1 MSEQK
6 NNQPKAQGEQTQQ
19 RKQSRWQRKGQY
31 NPEQKKKDAEA
42 IPILKYGPSNNFAKF
57 KEAISKAAL
66 KQYGDLGRLI
76 RQGSYY
82 IPPEP
87 NRATYGPFDTAN
99 DPDGLKKAT
108 YLEAMKHHQ
117 KKLAS
122 MEDDRARPFA
132 MIMMYMIHQGGYETI
147 IAYKERFNFALKLYE
162 DQGNKK
168 LDPED
173 IAMDFFRGL
182 DNAPYSMFKTDYIN
196 GSN

>member
-1 MSEQK
+1 MEIR

-19 RKQSRWQRKGQY
+19 RKQSCWQRKGQY

-76 RQGSYY
+76 HQGSYY

-122 MEDDRARPFA
+122 MEDDRARLFA
-132 MIMMYMIHQGGYETI
+132 MIMMYLSEESLDAVKKEPTWTKIEDEADAEELWKLVRQKHKVHTASEVKEITKLTARANYQMIC
-147 IAYKERFNFALKLYE
+147 
-162 DQGNKK
+162 
-168 LDPED
+168 
-173 IAMDFFRGL
+173 
-182 DNAPYSMFKTDYIN
+182 
-196 GSN
+196 